1 MKQKTLYSESSRNVK
16 SEKIIE
22 VKIKNTI
29 AEINSRMDTAE
40 NESAS

>member
-1 MKQKTLYSESSRNVK
+1 MKQKTSYTESSRNVK
-16 SEKIIE
+16 SEKKIG

-40 NESAS
+40 NESVS

>member
-16 SEKIIE
+16 SEKRVE